1 MKTSYQFATLGAAF
15 ALVFGM
21 AATTLAGPPYDAGF
35 KARGMK
41 PPDRGN
47 AMRVYAAPSWT
58 APVAG
63 RQAFSYEPQ
72 ASATANQP
80 HGCISQG
87 MTAQAPR
94 NYGGTRRF
102 SYEPVAPSPA
112 YRSWNNR
119 AGRGHTG
126 YGGDYP
132 SKATL
137 KY

>member
-1 MKTSYQFATLGAAF
+1 MKTSFQLATLGAAL
-15 ALVFGM
+15 ALVAGM

-41 PPDRGN
+41 TLDRGN
-47 AMRVYAAPSWT
+47 AVRVYAAPTWT
-58 APVAG
+58 APAAG

-72 ASATANQP
+72 AAAMANQP
-80 HGCISQG
+80 NGCVNQG
-87 MTAQAPR
+87 MAAQAPR
-94 NYGGTRRF
+94 ADGGTRRF
-102 SYEPVAPSPA
+102 SYEPAAPAPV
-112 YRSWNNR
+112 YRGWTNR

-132 SKATL
+132 SKANL